1 MSNPDFIHIT
11 TSGAEISRQFLA
23 DNIEEGGAHVDAIQ
37 LIPHDGYP
45 SGVNRPW
52 YAAAEIADVSVS
64 DCSITSNGTLQGVT
78 GFDGIFRNVEVNHC
92 VFYLASQHKI
102 TFNGLLSGAF
112 FSLYSGEFQK
122 STQASAPLHQDT
134 KCIVR
139 LNNLRIGGSPYHEG
153 VIKQLHVL
161 SFSDSRNAYRPVDFD
176 GTVSIIDTRGL
187 AVRTP
192 NRSPDST
199 PHMVTNIANFDLAMY
214 RKLVNNAQSRLAG
227 LPVADVCAAYQRMA
241 ISCGDLVR

>member
-11 TSGAEISRQFLA
+11 KSGAEVSRQFLA
-23 DNIEEGGAHVDAIQ
+23 DDIEEGGAHIDAIQ
-37 LIPHDGYP
+37 LIPHGGY
-45 SGVNRPW
+45 SGYINRPW
-52 YAAAEIADVSVS
+52 YAAAEIENVSVS
-64 DCSITSNGTLQGVT
+64 DCSITSSGTLQGVT
-78 GFDGIFRNVEVNHC
+78 GFDGIFRDVQVNHC

-122 STQASAPLHQDT
+122 SAQASAPLHQDT

-192 NRSPDST
+192 NRTPDST
-199 PHMVTNIANFDLAMY
+199 HHMVTNIANFDLTLY
-214 RKLVNNAQSRLAG
+214 RRLVTNAQPRLAG
-227 LPVADVCAAYQRMA
+227 LPVADVCAAYQRLA
-241 ISCGDLVR
+241 IGCGDLVK